1 MITLAIH
8 ITFFHSPNLQDQER
22 LQTLVNMAATN
33 MAMSIAN
40 AGHSFAMAAS
50 ARDLSPAAHLS
61 ELFGG
66 ITQVWPLYSS
76 YETVHEFLYMYIQ
89 KWCKILRYM
98 NYEAGQRKLTVL

>member
-1 MITLAIH
+1 MEQITVH
-8 ITFFHSPNLQDQER
+8 ITSSHSPNLQDQER

-66 ITQVWPLYSS
+66 ITQVRPLAVMKLLIRSVQS
-76 YETVHEFLYMYIQ
+76 EDMKLWSWSKKV
-89 KWCKILRYM
+89 
-98 NYEAGQRKLTVL
+98 AGRCV

>member
-1 MITLAIH
+1 MNYHEAGKVITM
-8 ITFFHSPNLQDQER
+8 FSPSPNLQDQER

-66 ITQVWPLYSS
+66 ITQVNLYDKTLAWTLSS
-76 YETVHEFLYMYIQ
+76 KF
-89 KWCKILRYM
+89 
-98 NYEAGQRKLTVL
+98 NRKVS

>member
-1 MITLAIH
+1 MTTITVH
-8 ITFFHSPNLQDQER
+8 ITFSHSPNLQDQER

-66 ITQVWPLYSS
+66 ITQVWPL
-76 YETVHEFLYMYIQ
+76 VVV
-89 KWCKILRYM
+89 
-98 NYEAGQRKLTVL
+98 KLLISFYGFVQSEMM

>member
-1 MITLAIH
+1 MWSDRCIDVALQIVGPAIVQDSREGSVKSSCNHRAGEVTTVTIH
-8 ITFFHSPNLQDQER
+8 ITFSHSPNLQDQER

-66 ITQVWPLYSS
+66 ITQV
-76 YETVHEFLYMYIQ
+76 
-89 KWCKILRYM
+89 
-98 NYEAGQRKLTVL
+98 

>member
-1 MITLAIH
+1 MLPSIPVIVQDPREGSIKFYSNHVAGEVTTITVH
-8 ITFFHSPNLQDQER
+8 ITFSHSPNLQDRER

-50 ARDLSPAAHLS
+50 ARDLSPAARLS

-66 ITQVWPLYSS
+66 ITQV
-76 YETVHEFLYMYIQ
+76 
-89 KWCKILRYM
+89 
-98 NYEAGQRKLTVL
+98 